1 LKKSMTNIASECRSA
16 NIVRDHAMILP
27 DVATPE
33 PDEIFGKDNPE
44 SQPGDTAIFDWRRH
58 TSKAGRPR
66 RLEIDHRLSRHQ

>member
-1 LKKSMTNIASECRSA
+1 
-16 NIVRDHAMILP
+16 MILP
-27 DVATPE
+27 DVATSE

-66 RLEIDHRLSRHQ
+66 GLEIDHQLSRHQ